1 MAYKAGSR
9 RAQDITSGEFA
20 NARISSGSVVQH
32 EEELEGVLDLGDLQV
47 TDLSMGDNVI
57 TLDQDPASDSQAA
70 RKGYVDA
77 EVSAEATARAAAVS
91 AEASARAAAVT
102 AEESARQSADTTL
115 QSNIDAEA
123 SARASADTA
132 LGARIDDILTNS
144 DPAALDSLSE
154 IVAAFQAEDSNLD
167 NAITTLAANQTSAL
181 NTESARAQAAEAA
194 IQADVDQNE
203 ADGDTDRAAIR
214 SEFAAADAALQSAIN
229 TLQADVDGNESDG
242 DTDRAA
248 IRSEFA
254 AADAALVGDAASGY
268 NTLGKLEDK
277 ILEEASARASADTT
291 LQSAIDAVQ
300 ADVDQNEAD
309 ADSGLA
315 SATSDRAAIRSEMAA
330 NETARDASVE
340 AIRAA
345 LQADVDQNE
354 SDADAGLASAT
365 SDRAAIRSEFAAA
378 DSGLSSE
385 IGVERGR
392 IDAILAGADV
402 DLDTLV
408 EVVAAYELADTNI
421 IASITS
427 LQADVDQNES
437 DADSAIAAL
446 QADVDQNEADAD
458 AALASATTDRAAV
471 RSEFAAADAAI
482 SASLATET
490 SDRQA
495 ADTTL
500 QANIDAV
507 QADVDQNE
515 ADGDTDRAAI
525 RSEFATADAAIQAD
539 LDSFRDSMTIGEE
552 VQAYDQTLNQIASA
566 YVPGHPSKTKNS
578 IALATCFAG
587 TTSGEA
593 DSVAFVEMGDFSSYQ
608 VKHGVQQI
616 SPSTFGNTT
625 LGWEYSSGSPSATLV
640 KKYNRIAT
648 SGIGNDLNGNPVT
661 SVTIELPA
669 IDFEHNGKEL
679 VVKCDELVGSVSNAI
694 TVNLVPASGSSS
706 LIDGASSFVLDDAF
720 SSITLVSDST
730 AGWMVF

>member
-9 RAQDITSGEFA
+9 RASDIVSGEFA
-20 NARISSGSVVQH
+20 NERISGQSVTQH
-32 EEELEGVLDLGDLQV
+32 EEALEGVLDLGDLQV

-57 TLDQDPASDSQAA
+57 TLDQDPVADAQAA

-77 EVSAEATARAAAVS
+77 EVA
-91 AEASARAAAVT
+91 AEASARSSAVS
-102 AEESARQSADTTL
+102 AEESARQSADTAL
-115 QSNIDAEA
+115 QANIDAEA
-123 SARASADTA
+123 ASRAAEDAA
-132 LGARIDDILTNS
+132 LGARIDDIVSNT
-144 DPAALDSLSE
+144 DPAALDSLTE
-154 IVAAFQAEDSNLD
+154 IVAAFQAEDNNLD

-194 IQADVDQNE
+194 IQADVDANE
-203 ADGDTDRAAIR
+203 ADGDADRAAIR
-214 SEFAAADAALQSAIN
+214 SEFAAADAGLQASIDA
-229 TLQADVDGNESDG
+229 LQADVDGNESDG

-248 IRSEFA
+248 IRAEFA
-254 AADAALVGDAASGY
+254 AADAALLGDAAADY

-277 ILEEASARASADTT
+277 VLEEASARASADTA

-309 ADSGLA
+309 CDSGLA

-378 DSGLSSE
+378 DAGLSAE

-392 IDAILAGADV
+392 VDAILAGADV

-458 AALASATTDRAAV
+458 AGLASASTDRAAI

-500 QANIDAV
+500 QGNIDAV

-515 ADGDTDRAAI
+515 ADGDADRALI
-525 RSEFATADAAIQAD
+525 RSEFAAADSAEASARAAADAVIQAD
-539 LDSFRDSMTIGEE
+539 LDSFRDSMTLGEE
-552 VQAYDQTLNQIASA
+552 VQAYDDTLQKLATAPIS
-566 YVPGHPSKTKNS
+566 GHPDYGKVMTP
-578 IALATCFAG
+578 IAQTWAG
-587 TTSGEA
+587 NTSGDA
-593 DSVAFVEMGDFSSYQ
+593 DSINFVDYADFSQYQ
-608 VKHGVQQI
+608 VRHGVYTA
-616 SPSTFGNTT
+616 SPGGFGPAV
-625 LGWEYSSGSPSATLV
+625 LSWGSV
-640 KKYNRIAT
+640 KKYVRVST
-648 SGIGNDLNGNPVT
+648 ESLTDFNGSPVT
-661 SVTIELPA
+661 SVTIELP
-669 IDFEHNGKEL
+669 ELSWQHTGKEL
-679 VVKCDELVGSVSNAI
+679 VFKCDSLVGGLGQNV
-694 TVNLVPASGSSS
+694 TVNIVPESGSTT
-706 LIDGASSFVLDDAF
+706 LIDGQTSFSLDDSY
-720 SSITLVSDST
+720 SSITLVGDT
-730 AGWMVF
+730 MAGWMVF

>member
-9 RAQDITSGEFA
+9 RASDIVSGEFA
-20 NARISSGSVVQH
+20 NERISGQSVTQH
-32 EEELEGVLDLGDLQV
+32 EEALEGVLDLGDLQV

-57 TLDQDPASDSQAA
+57 TLDQDPVADAQAA

-77 EVSAEATARAAAVS
+77 EVAS
-91 AEASARAAAVT
+91 EASARSSAVS
-102 AEESARQSADTTL
+102 AEESARQSADTAL
-115 QSNIDAEA
+115 QANIDAEA
-123 SARASADTA
+123 ASRAAEDAA
-132 LGARIDDILTNS
+132 LGARIDDIVSNT
-144 DPAALDSLSE
+144 DPAALDSLTE
-154 IVAAFQAEDSNLD
+154 IVAAFQAEDNNLD

-194 IQADVDQNE
+194 IQADVDANE
-203 ADGDTDRAAIR
+203 ADGDSDRAAIR
-214 SEFAAADAALQSAIN
+214 SEFAAADSAEETRALAAEAALGVRIDDEESA
-229 TLQADVDGNESDG
+229 
-242 DTDRAA
+242 RAA
-248 IRSEFA
+248 GDAALLGDA
-254 AADAALVGDAASGY
+254 AADY

-277 ILEEASARASADTT
+277 ILEEASARASADVA

-300 ADVDQNEAD
+300 ADVDANEAD
-309 ADSGLA
+309 SDSGLA

-365 SDRAAIRSEFAAA
+365 SDRGAIRSEFAAA
-378 DSGLSSE
+378 DAGLSAE

-392 IDAILAGADV
+392 VDAILAGADV

-421 IASITS
+421 IASITA

-458 AALASATTDRAAV
+458 AGLASASTDRAAI
-471 RSEFAAADAAI
+471 RSEFAAADSAI

-500 QANIDAV
+500 QGNIDAEETRALAAEAALGV
-507 QADVDQNE
+507 RVDDE
-515 ADGDTDRAAI
+515 ETARA
-525 RSEFATADAAIQAD
+525 SADAVIQAD

-552 VQAYDQTLNQIASA
+552 VQAFDHTLSRIAAA

-578 IALATCFAG
+578 IALATCFSG

-593 DSVAFVEMGDFSSYQ
+593 DSVSFVEMGDFSSYQ

-616 SPSTFGNTT
+616 SPSTFENTV
-625 LGWEYSSGSPSATLV
+625 LGWEYSSGAPSATLV

-648 SGIGNDLNGNPVT
+648 SGIGNDINGNPVT
-661 SVTIELPA
+661 SVTVELPA

-679 VVKCDELVGSVSNAI
+679 VVKCDELVGSVSNSI

-706 LIDGASSFVLDDAF
+706 LIDGETSFVLDDPF